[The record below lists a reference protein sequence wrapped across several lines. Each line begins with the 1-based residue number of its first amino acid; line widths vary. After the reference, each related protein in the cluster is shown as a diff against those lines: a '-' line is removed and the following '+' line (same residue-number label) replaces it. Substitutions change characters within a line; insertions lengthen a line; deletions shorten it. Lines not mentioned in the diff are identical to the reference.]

1 VDDPYLYPGTE
12 VLRNKGD
19 KKTLNELRE
28 WEAEK
33 TNSRLNELDVKP
45 LPGKFDL
52 PHLQAIHKYIFQDVY
67 SWAGKLRT
75 INAPKLDL
83 HGRWATATRFTDF
96 RAFPTEAPAVFAR
109 LAKDGFLQGAS
120 REVFLDKGAQL
131 LADINHLHCFRE
143 GNGRTQKCFLEHLA
157 AHAGYSLDF
166 SLVSKGRMIAASSAA
181 ESKDIAPMRHM
192 LDDISDPTKRNQL
205 GSAIAM
211 FKRTGFNWN
220 DRELACVQPGTSY
233 AGVFVE
239 RGGDDMLFHDG
250 KQGIWIGH
258 YPDVGRELKPGER
271 FSYTALSEAERWE
284 RTSVEMIKTDLAS
297 GIAPEQ
303 IVNTLAHWQSERGDK
318 GFFRGLVER
327 AMTPEQKT
335 QWHHDKT
342 VEMPTAA
349 IKQIPPHRP
358 R

>member
-12 VLRNKGD
+12 VLRNKGN
-19 KKTLNELRE
+19 KRSLNELRE
-28 WEAEK
+28 WESEK
-33 TNSRLNELDVKP
+33 TRRRMIELRVKP

-67 SWAGKLRT
+67 PWAGKLRT

-109 LAKDGFLQGAS
+109 LAKDGHFQGVS

-143 GNGRTQKCFLEHLA
+143 GNGRAQKCFLEYLA
-157 AHAGYSLDF
+157 RHAGYSLDF
-166 SLVSKGRMIAASSAA
+166 SLVSRERMIAASSAA
-181 ESKDIAPMRHM
+181 ESKDIAPMRHI
-192 LDDISDPTKRNQL
+192 LDDISAPTKRAQL
-205 GSAIAM
+205 GKAIA
-211 FKRTGFNWN
+211 FFEQTGYKKWM
-220 DRELACVQPGTSY
+220 DMELACVQPGTAYS
-233 AGVFVE
+233 GVFVD
-239 RGGDDMLFHDG
+239 RGGNDMLFHDER
-250 KQGIWIGH
+250 QGIWIGH
-258 YPDVGRELKPGER
+258 YQDVGRGLKPGEH
-271 FSYTALSEAERWE
+271 FSYTALSETERWE

-327 AMTPEQKT
+327 AMTP
-335 QWHHDKT
+335 WHHDKT
-342 VEMPTAA
+342 VEMPMVA
-349 IKQIPPHRP
+349 IKQTPPHRP